1 MPRPLLLT
9 ADPDLL
15 DDLLRLAATAGVDVE
30 VTQDPGAARRS
41 WSAAPLVLLGQDLLA
56 GCVAA
61 GLPRRP
67 GVAVLGDD
75 LDDASIWRRAVEV
88 GAEQVVFLPDAE
100 PWLIASLADAAEGVA
115 GSGRLV
121 AVLGG
126 RGGAGATTLAVALSL
141 SAVRRGCR
149 ALLIDGDPLGGG
161 IDLVLGGE
169 QITGL
174 RWPDLG
180 DTQGRMPAQALRE
193 ALPVVSGLSVLSWD
207 RGDPTV
213 VPAHVV
219 ASVVAAARRSAD
231 LVVVDLPRTIDDQ
244 AREVLSAADEVLLV
258 VPAELRAAAG
268 AARVASRASAL
279 CRDVGLVVRG
289 PSPGGLTGDQIAGWL
304 GLPLR
309 GEVRAEPALELALER
324 GDAPGRQLR
333 SPLAR
338 LCTRLLDDLLGPVA
352 RQEAA

>member
-1 MPRPLLLT
+1 VPRPLLLT

-30 VTQDPGAARRS
+30 VGHEPGAARRA
-41 WSAAPLVLLGQDLLA
+41 WSAAPLVVLGQDLLEA
-56 GCVAA
+56 CVAV
-61 GLPRRP
+61 GLPRRA

-75 LDDASIWRRAVEV
+75 LDDASIWRRGVEV
-88 GAEQVVFLPDAE
+88 GAEQVLFLPDAE
-100 PWLIASLADAAEGVA
+100 PWLVAALADAAEGVA

-126 RGGAGATTLAVALSL
+126 RGGAGATTLSVALAL

-149 ALLIDGDPLGGG
+149 ALRVDGDPLGGG

-169 QITGL
+169 QVTGL

-193 ALPVVSGLSVLSWD
+193 ALPCVGGLSVLSWD
-207 RGDPTV
+207 RGDPAH

-219 ASVVAAARRSAD
+219 ASVLAAARRSAD

-244 AREVLSAADEVLLV
+244 AREVLGAADEVLLV

-289 PSPGGLTGDQIAGWL
+289 PSPGGLTGEQIAGWL

-309 GEVRAEPALELALER
+309 GEVRAEPALEQALER
-324 GDAPGRQLR
+324 GDAPGRQAR

-338 LCTRLLDDLLGPVA
+338 LCARLLDDLLDPVQ